1 MIGTQKTYCRTNS
14 TRQKSTQTSWKVIMY
29 TQSLISALDQATFVT
44 LAPQVQRL
52 GPTAKG
58 SEGGVILTSQ
68 VGHLPWLPPGHI
80 CETLLS
86 GGRPPR
92 HHFSPSIKFM
102 AIGAA
107 QQAIEAPLAMP
118 IQALKTIVVTGAN
131 RAIELEVSAGPGWL

>member
-1 MIGTQKTYCRTNS
+1 
-14 TRQKSTQTSWKVIMY
+14 MY
-29 TQSLISALDQATFVT
+29 VT

-68 VGHLPWLPPGHI
+68 VGHLPWLPPGPI

-86 GGRPPR
+86 GCSPPR
-92 HHFSPSIKFM
+92 QHFSPSIKFM
-102 AIGAA
+102 AIGVA